1 MSRKL
6 LVFVFIG
13 TFLISSC
20 RHDIPIDLN
29 GTISQNCD
37 PDTVYF
43 GNTILPL
50 LVSNCAMPGC
60 HNHGELDLT
69 SYASIMNSGIV
80 KPLHPNTSKLVRVIN
95 GGGEE
100 AMPPSPYSALT
111 SDQINSI
118 KTWIDQGAK
127 FNTCIGCDTLNYKF
141 AADIWPILNT
151 NCYGCHN
158 NNNPGG
164 NIYIRN
170 YADVQAMVLDG
181 SLMGSLLGDGY
192 ALMPKNSTGLQSCKI
207 TQIQKWI
214 NDGAQNN

>member
-1 MSRKL
+1 
-6 LVFVFIG
+6 
-13 TFLISSC
+13 
-20 RHDIPIDLN
+20 
-29 GTISQNCD
+29 
-37 PDTVYF
+37 
-43 GNTILPL
+43 
-50 LVSNCAMPGC
+50 
-60 HNHGELDLT
+60 
-69 SYASIMNSGIV
+69 MNSGIV
-80 KPLHPNTSKLVRVIN
+80 KPGHPNTSKLVRVIN

-127 FNTCIGCDTLNYKF
+127 FNTCIGCDTVNYKF

-170 YADVQAMVLDG
+170 YTDVQAMVLDG
-181 SLMGSLLGDGY
+181 SLIGSLQGNGY
-192 ALMPKNSTGLQSCKI
+192 ALMPKNSTGLQPCKI